1 MLLTQ
6 EEFFNVVK
14 EVQAL
19 ECGGIA
25 YDYETTGFSTKRGAK
40 AFLLGF
46 AHDRLGTHTVLLE
59 SMPPKAMADFLGNPR
74 LRYAAH
80 NIKFEMSFD
89 RDQFD
94 ATIAGKPW
102 CTMVMDRVVYNNHR
116 SYSLE
121 NCATRRGWVAKYLPF
136 IKWKEAHPDDSY
148 DKAPLDLL
156 VPYCEQDARLS
167 LGLMNEQIETFK
179 QWDHCS
185 PHPIRAIIDL
195 EIKTTRHLFEME
207 NHGLT
212 VNKTYCQEA
221 LAYENLRL
229 QTARAEFG
237 SLAGEEL
244 TDSGK
249 CLEPIFKRMGLPYGL
264 TEKGHPSFDYES
276 LRPSLE
282 SPLVKALLKHRDA
295 QKRASSFWENF
306 LSSEI
311 NGRIYPDIKQAGA
324 ATFRMSIVNPACQT
338 WPDDSEPD
346 RYTGWVNPYPIRRAF
361 TASDEDHVIVSMDWA
376 QMELRKM
383 ADEAGEM
390 KMIRDIQN
398 GTDFHQETADLGR
411 VPRSIAK
418 NGRFAKLYGAGINR
432 LAKTLGVDY
441 ATAKRV
447 ANAIDDTSPRI
458 TTYTQELIRYA
469 RQNPY
474 GINWLGRRYFFDP
487 GFEYKYPNYRIQGG
501 CTEILRIALD
511 RICGLLPARSR
522 VLLPYHDEFIFD
534 LHRDDLSLLP
544 EIKRIMVASHRDK
557 RFLEMDVSCAV
568 GPNFHDLEEHTICA

>member
-1 MLLTQ
+1 
-6 EEFFNVVK
+6 V
-14 EVQAL
+14 
-19 ECGGIA
+19 
-25 YDYETTGFSTKRGAK
+25 
-40 AFLLGF
+40 
-46 AHDRLGTHTVLLE
+46 
-59 SMPPKAMADFLGNPR
+59 
-74 LRYAAH
+74 
-80 NIKFEMSFD
+80 
-89 RDQFD
+89 
-94 ATIAGKPW
+94 
-102 CTMVMDRVVYNNHR
+102 
-116 SYSLE
+116 
-121 NCATRRGWVAKYLPF
+121 
-136 IKWKEAHPDDSY
+136 
-148 DKAPLDLL
+148 DL
-156 VPYCEQDARLS
+156 
-167 LGLMNEQIETFK
+167 N
-179 QWDHCS
+179 S
-185 PHPIRAIIDL
+185 PHPISQVVAL

-221 LAYENLRL
+221 LAYENERR
-229 QTARAEFG
+229 QAAASEFR

-311 NGRIYPDIKQAGA
+311 GGRIYPDIKQAGA

-338 WPDDSEPD
+338 WPTDEDDDSPFP
-346 RYTGWVNPYPIRRAF
+346 VRRAF
-361 TASDEDHVIVSMDWA
+361 TASDPDHVIVSLDWQ

-390 KMIRDIQN
+390 KMIEDIQN
-398 GTDFHQETADLGR
+398 GTDFHQETANLAG
-411 VPRSIAK
+411 VKRSIAK
-418 NGRFAKLYGAGINR
+418 NGRFAKLYGAGVKR
-432 LAKTLGVDY
+432 LATTLGVDF

-447 ANAIDDTSPRI
+447 ARAIDGTSPRI
-458 TTYTQELIRYA
+458 TEYTNELISYA

-474 GINWLGRRYFFDP
+474 GINWLGRRYYFDS

-511 RICGLLPARSR
+511 RICGMLPARSR
-522 VLLPYHDEFIFD
+522 VLLPYHDEFVLD
-534 LHRDDLSLLP
+534 LHRDDLPVLP
-544 EIKRIMVASHRDK
+544 EIKKIMVDSHRDK
-557 RFLEMDVSCAV
+557 RFLAMDVSCHI
-568 GPNFHDLEEHTICA
+568 GPNFHDLEAYAIP